1 MGDNGGKTK
10 VLVVDDD
17 ALVRG
22 LVTESLE
29 SRGLKVITAPNGQD
43 GLNLAKK
50 HRPDLVLLDVRMPEM
65 DGLEL
70 CRQLRRGFLTSTIPI
85 IMLTSLDQT
94 ADKVEGMEVGAD
106 DYVTKPFDARELV
119 ARVTTHL
126 QRSERDIQ
134 TSPLTRLPG
143 NPAVE
148 RSLQDRITAG
158 APFAVCYFDLDHFKP
173 YNSRY

>member
-1 MGDNGGKTK
+1 MASDSAT

-119 ARVTTHL
+119 ARVTTPAA
-126 QRSERDIQ
+126 QRARYTNQPTNQAAGESSCGEVPSRQ
-134 TSPLTRLPG
+134 NNCWGTLCRVLFRPG
-143 NPAVE
+143 
-148 RSLQDRITAG
+148 SL
-158 APFAVCYFDLDHFKP
+158 
-173 YNSRY
+173 